1 MVFNFLMYY
10 KIIVVQF
17 SLILHKFIAGS
28 LSGNQLNMMH
38 MQQRKP
44 GECMTNMMSGNAASF
59 QAGTTRSN
67 APGQFLRQSPSPSAP
82 SPATMGGPSPAS
94 IGILNLRNI
103 SVRFYFAVIN
113 VSLNRCYGR
122 SHAVSDVGG

>member
-1 MVFNFLMYY
+1 MYSNFANIKY
-10 KIIVVQF
+10 
-17 SLILHKFIAGS
+17 IAGS
-28 LSGNQLNMMH
+28 LTGNQLNMMH

-44 GECMTNMMSGNAASF
+44 GECMTNMMSSNAASF

-94 IGILNLRNI
+94 IGMLNLRNI
-103 SVRFYFAVIN
+103 LIRFYSVIIN
-113 VSLNRCYGR
+113 VSLNRCNGR
-122 SHAVSDVGG
+122 PHAVSDVGG